1 MEGKICSCQFI
12 FYRIAWC
19 VSEHQKTKIPFALF
33 FSLSPFFSSSGACYY
48 LDIYLINVPVIECKG
63 RSRNREWEKKEWIKC
78 QNLSFVYWDW
88 NFALNTIFN
97 DFLLLTIKRDEGGK
111 KKKKVRMN
119 FKLFFCVL
127 MILIGCP
134 YYAHKCPYFDHLI
147 YKYCSKV

>member
-33 FSLSPFFSSSGACYY
+33 FPRRLFFSSSGAYYY
-48 LDIYLINVPVIECKG
+48 LDIYLLNVLVIECKG

-111 KKKKVRMN
+111 KEKSSDE
-119 FKLFFCVL
+119 FQTFFL
-127 MILIGCP
+127 
-134 YYAHKCPYFDHLI
+134 
-147 YKYCSKV
+147 CSHDSNRLSLLCS